1 MKLIGPSCVATVY
14 DSQCDLHQRP
24 RGKRS
29 RGRSWGRVRAI
40 AGTAGAGTRGSSPE
54 GCGLRGAAGSVPV
67 PALDVRCI
75 AGPPCLESQWAHPN
89 RGQQGASST
98 PAPRH
103 AVHSEYRLPSALCPA
118 QGLAAFPA
126 PAPPGS
132 QAASFHRSPVR
143 IRHGPGKL
151 LLILRLTVS
160 QNKRL

>member
-1 MKLIGPSCVATVY
+1 MPQFTTV
-14 DSQCDLHQRP
+14 SVICASVH
-24 RGKRS
+24 
-29 RGRSWGRVRAI
+29 
-40 AGTAGAGTRGSSPE
+40 AGN
-54 GCGLRGAAGSVPV
+54 GAAGAAGVGSARSLEPQVPELG
-67 PALDVRCI
+67 ALLPRA
-75 AGPPCLESQWAHPN
+75 AGCEELRALSQCLPLTSGALRALLVWSNWRASGLHPN
-89 RGQQGASST
+89 RGQQGASPT

-160 QNKRL
+160 QNKHL